1 MKTKKEALKLIERIA
16 RIKVEENSYRWPP
29 ICTGI
34 FHQPKRPENL
44 KGKE

>member
-1 MKTKKEALKLIERIA
+1 MMEKKLEVLTLFERIA

-44 KGKE
+44 KGK